1 MEKNSEII
9 SLDEIDLKIVAILEE
24 NSKKGTKELAQEV
37 GLSVTPTFERIR
49 RLERRG
55 VIKGYVAKID
65 QAKIGRNLL
74 VFCQVSLKTHTT
86 ELLENFEKQ
95 VVELKEVEACF
106 HIAGNYDYLLQARI
120 HDMQEYQFF
129 LKSKLAAIPNIA
141 NVQSSFVM
149 TTLKIS

>member
-1 MEKNSEII
+1 
-9 SLDEIDLKIVAILEE
+9 L
-24 NSKKGTKELAQEV
+24 T
-37 GLSVTPTFERIR
+37 VTPTFERIR

>member
-1 MEKNSEII
+1 MEKKSDVI

-95 VVELKEVEACF
+95 VVELSEVEACF
-106 HIAGNYDYLLQARI
+106 HIAGNYDYLLQTRV

>member
-37 GLSVTPTFERIR
+37 GLTVTPTFERIR